1 MWTLAIRTLLDD
13 RGKLLTALVGVV
25 FAVVLVNVQG
35 GLFVGLIRKASLL
48 VDNGEADVWVGH
60 RHMHNVDFPRDIPR
74 RWVHRVRAVP
84 GVAQAEPYIIGHSVM
99 TLPDGGFEPVLVVGS
114 DPASL
119 LGNAWR
125 IVGGRA
131 DDVRKPD
138 GVIIDVF
145 DADKIG
151 NPQIGDIRE
160 IGGQRARVVAQSEGI
175 LGFLVTPYVFTT
187 LDRAARYLQKPAD
200 KCSYFVVRLE
210 PGADAATVCRGI
222 KECLPEVEA
231 CTRDEYAAWS
241 IDYWLK
247 RTGLGISFGAAT
259 LLGLAVGLV
268 IVAQTLYASV
278 LDRLSEY
285 AALKAMGATDRQV
298 FSILSTQAVAMALVG
313 SLVGL
318 LIVLGCQTFVS
329 TPRAPIF
336 VPWWL
341 SFGSVTL
348 VLVICLAAAAAPYL
362 RIRRI
367 DPAMVLQT

>member
-1 MWTLAIRTLLDD
+1 MWTLALKTLLDD

-48 VDNGEADVWVGH
+48 VDNGQAEVWVGH
-60 RHMHNVDFPRDIPR
+60 KNMHNVDFPRDIPR
-74 RWVHRVRAVP
+74 RWVHRVKAVP

-114 DPASL
+114 DPATL

-125 IVGGRA
+125 IVEGRA
-131 DDVRKPD
+131 DDIRKPD
-138 GVIIDVF
+138 GVIIDTC

-151 NPQIGDIRE
+151 NPDVGDLRE
-160 IGGQRARVVAQSEGI
+160 IGSQRARIVAKSEGI

-187 LDRAARYLQKPAD
+187 IDRAAGYLQKPSD
-200 KCSYFVVRLE
+200 KCSYFVVTLE
-210 PGADAATVCRGI
+210 AGADADAVCSDI
-222 KECLPEVEA
+222 KACLPEVEA

-259 LLGLAVGLV
+259 LLGLTVGLV

-285 AALKAMGATDRQV
+285 AALKAIGATDRQI
-298 FSILSTQAVAMALVG
+298 FSVLASQAVVMAVVG

-318 LIVLGCQTFVS
+318 IVVFGCQTFVS
-329 TPRAPIF
+329 TPRAPIV

-348 VLVICLAAAAAPYL
+348 VLAICLGAAFAPYL
-362 RIRRI
+362 RIRRV
-367 DPAMVLQT
+367 DPATVLQT

>member
-1 MWTLAIRTLLDD
+1 MGTLALKTLLDD
-13 RGKLLTALVGVV
+13 RGKLLTALVGVI

-48 VDNGEADVWVGH
+48 VDNGAADVWVGH
-60 RHMHNVDFPRDIPR
+60 RRMNNVDFPRDIPR

-84 GVAQAEPYIIGHSVM
+84 GVAAAEPYIIGHSVM
-99 TLPDGGFEPVLVVGS
+99 TLPDGGFEQVLVVGS
-114 DPASL
+114 DPATL

-125 IVGGRA
+125 VVEGRA
-131 DDVRKPD
+131 DDVRQTD
-138 GVIIDVF
+138 GVIIDLC

-151 NPQIGDIRE
+151 HPQIGDLRE
-160 IGGQRARVVAQSEGI
+160 IGGQRARVVARSEGI
-175 LGFLVTPYVFTT
+175 LGFLVTPYIFTT
-187 LDRAARYLQKPAD
+187 IDRAAAYLHKPAD
-200 KCSYFVVRLE
+200 RCSYFVVKLE
-210 PGADAATVCRGI
+210 PGADAAAVCRDI
-222 KECLPEVEA
+222 RACLPEVEA
-231 CTRDEYAAWS
+231 CTRDEYAGWS

-247 RTGLGISFGAAT
+247 RTGLGISFGAST

-285 AALKAMGATDRQV
+285 AALKAIGATDRQI
-298 FSILSTQAVAMALVG
+298 FAILSSQAVVMAIVG

-318 LIVLGCQTFVS
+318 AIVLACQSFVS
-329 TPRAPIF
+329 TPRAPIV

-348 VLVICLAAAAAPYL
+348 VLVICLGAAAAPYL
-362 RIRRI
+362 RIRRV

>member
-1 MWTLAIRTLLDD
+1 MWTLALKTLLED

-125 IVGGRA
+125 IVEGRS
-131 DDVRKPD
+131 DDIRKPD
-138 GVIIDVF
+138 GVIIDVC

-151 NPQIGDIRE
+151 HPQVGDLRE
-160 IGGQRARVVAQSEGI
+160 IGGQRARIVAQSEGI

-187 LDRAARYLQKPAD
+187 LERAAGYLQKPAD
-200 KCSYFVVRLE
+200 KCSYFVVTLV
-210 PGADAATVCRGI
+210 PGANAADVCRDI
-222 KECLPEVEA
+222 KQCLPEVEA
-231 CTRDEYAAWS
+231 CTRDEYAGWS

-278 LDRLSEY
+278 LDRITEY
-285 AALKAMGATDRQV
+285 AALKAIGATDRQI
-298 FSILSTQAVAMALVG
+298 FTILSSQAVAMALVG

-318 LIVLGCQTFVS
+318 MVVFASQSLMS
-329 TPRAPIF
+329 NPRAPIV

-348 VLVICLAAAAAPYL
+348 VLIICLAAAAAPYL
-362 RIRRI
+362 RIRRV
-367 DPAMVLQT
+367 DPAMVLQS